1 MCVVVVPLF
10 GFGFPPI
17 RSFASWVL
25 GVLPSPCRCGF
36 AVFFVWGFLMV
47 SFSLSGASSFSRAA
61 VVVASV
67 SWCPA
72 SRSIL
77 VSSACGLSFVCRVRG
92 SESVVVRGRALW
104 SSLVASRKAGV
115 PVVLGFRS
123 GWGGASASG
132 SFWFDAVGVVP
143 AVAEPSPAARLAT
156 AWGVPVPA

>member
-1 MCVVVVPLF
+1 
-10 GFGFPPI
+10 
-17 RSFASWVL
+17 
-25 GVLPSPCRCGF
+25 
-36 AVFFVWGFLMV
+36 MV

-115 PVVLGFRS
+115 PVVLGFRE

-143 AVAEPSPAARLAT
+143 VAESAGEAAFREASPLAPAARLAT